1 MRKVIPSTIMVL
13 VLTGA
18 IVLLFSSCSYF
29 AKQDFGIA
37 NSREF
42 AKQVVF
48 KKIETSPVDAESH
61 YAMGCHFQK
70 QKKHEWAIEEFQAA
84 VQENSAYVEAY
95 NRLGVSYDLTGDFDQ
110 ALAAYNA
117 ALRINPDLDYVHNNL
132 GYSYL
137 LQGKYDLAVSSF
149 QRAISLNP
157 EKERYHNNLAS
168 AYAKSGQE
176 DAAMSVFKAD
186 SDDAKANLTMAR
198 IYYRDGEYQKAE
210 AYFAKADRLKP
221 NDDHTQKGL
230 AAATN
235 LAGIRNSRDT
245 IHQEARQETVVE
257 ASTIVSNRYD
267 EDGFYTIPAVPV
279 QDFGS
284 DEIVAVDITP
294 SNPVAENTAMD
305 QLYTIAA
312 LTPAVNSSSEK
323 EVVQEKL
330 EATMPKLMDEMEVR
344 DLLGDDSKPGSKKH
358 LKIEVSNGNGV
369 RRMAKKVGHYLN
381 GKGFTLMY
389 LSNADRFNYGKSRI
403 TYTRGNLDEAYR
415 MSQAIPGLQS
425 LEEVAAI
432 RQGNAEISILL
443 GKDLEEYVALF
454 EEE

>member
-13 VLTGA
+13 VLVAA
-18 IVLLFSSCSYF
+18 IVFLLSSCSFF
-29 AKQDFGIA
+29 AKQDYGVER
-37 NSREF
+37 SREF
-42 AKQVVF
+42 SKQVVF
-48 KKIETSPVDAESH
+48 KKIDASPVDAESH

-70 QKKHEWAIEEFQAA
+70 QKKHVWAIEEFQAA
-84 VQENSAYVEAY
+84 IQENPAYVEAY
-95 NRLGVSYDLTGDFDQ
+95 NRLGVSCDLMGDFEQ
-110 ALAAYNA
+110 ALAAYAA
-117 ALRINPDLDYVHNNL
+117 ALRINPDLEYVHNNL

-137 LQGKYDLAVSSF
+137 LQGKFDLAVASF
-149 QRAISLNP
+149 QKAISLNP
-157 EKERYHNNLAS
+157 EKVRYRNNLAS

-176 DAAMSVFKAD
+176 DAAIATFKAG

-210 AYFAKADRLKP
+210 AYFAKANRLKP

-235 LAGIRNSRDT
+235 LAEIRNSRDT

-279 QDFGS
+279 QAFGS

-294 SNPVAENTAMD
+294 SNPVTENSAVD
-305 QLYTIAA
+305 QPYLISA
-312 LTPAVNSSSEK
+312 LTPAVNASTEK
-323 EVVQEKL
+323 EVVKEQL
-330 EATMPKLMDEMEVR
+330 EATMSNLMDEMEVR
-344 DLLGDDSKPGSKKH
+344 DLLGDHSKPVSSKR

-381 GKGFTLMY
+381 DRGFTLMY
-389 LSNADRFNYGKSRI
+389 LSNADQFNYGKSCI

-432 RQGNAEISILL
+432 REGNADISILL